1 MRCYDYIRSAYFSP
15 LPVWFFQTV
24 TLKTNCAKPPLK
36 DIFSTGINSAA
47 MEMYYFLR
55 KGK

>member
-15 LPVWFFQTV
+15 LPVRFFQTV